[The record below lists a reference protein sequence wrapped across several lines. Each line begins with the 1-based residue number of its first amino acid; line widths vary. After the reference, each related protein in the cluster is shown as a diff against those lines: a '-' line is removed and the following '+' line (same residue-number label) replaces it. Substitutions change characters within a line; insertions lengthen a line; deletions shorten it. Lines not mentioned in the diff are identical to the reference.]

1 VIKVRLIDAD
11 ELLNTYRK
19 WIPQL
24 ILPDDEGDKNGIETC
39 IAVLEDAPTI
49 LNKKEYDDLL
59 EYKYMYENLCD

>member
-1 VIKVRLIDAD
+1 MRLIDAD
-11 ELLNTYRK
+11 ELLNTYKK

-49 LNKKEYDDLL
+49 LNKKEYEELL
-59 EYKYMYENLCD
+59 EYKHMYKELCK

>member
-1 VIKVRLIDAD
+1 MRLIDAD

-49 LNKKEYDDLL
+49 LNKKEYEELL
-59 EYKYMYENLCD
+59 EYKYMYKELCD